1 MVPPTAPTY
10 RLRKRRVA
18 RERGALPQGCR
29 LGAVG
34 AGEAV
39 LQRGDLLDAD
49 RGGEV
54 LLARR

>member
-1 MVPPTAPTY
+1 MVPPTAPMY